1 VGKAALAPPTPARAV
16 RACSA
21 RRGPRL
27 GQRSLMLT
35 LDEQVAQV
43 IRNANSIGIDLE
55 AHIDSGIVKVQYD
68 TPQEMEVDRHFHNI
82 EQLMEEFKP
91 TRVLFDSLS
100 TYGSNLGTT
109 GRMFRD
115 FFHAL
120 VALMKEHQT
129 ATVYNHENPEM
140 LGMASMMGDF
150 AMSSLV
156 DNILL
161 MNWIELGDA
170 FRLGLTVAKM
180 RANPNMRA
188 TNECEI
194 LNGQGMRVL
203 PRQIPASVVR
213 PFSSYLNLISRN
225 PARRL
230 DS

>member
-1 VGKAALAPPTPARAV
+1 
-16 RACSA
+16 
-21 RRGPRL
+21 
-27 GQRSLMLT
+27 MFT
-35 LDEQVAQV
+35 LDEPVTQV
-43 IRNANSIGIDLE
+43 IRNAKTIGIDLQQLM
-55 AHIDSGIVKVQYD
+55 DSGILRVHYD
-68 TPQEMEVDRHFHNI
+68 TPQEIEIDRHFHSV
-82 EQLMEEFKP
+82 EQLVEEFKP

-100 TYGSNLGTT
+100 TYGMNLGVT

-161 MNWIELGDA
+161 MNWIEMGDV

-180 RANPNMRA
+180 RGNPNARA
-188 TNECEI
+188 THECEI
-194 LNGQGMRVL
+194 LDGQGMRVL
-203 PRQIPASVVR
+203 PREIPAQLVR

-225 PARRL
+225 PSRRPDPGAR
-230 DS
+230 